1 VHPVAEHVTLS
12 GAVAVLAA
20 LLAAY
25 LVVGQPI
32 VGGWSQRRFRRAQPH
47 DPRARLLRYR
57 RTMIL
62 EWSGVT
68 ASLALVLAAP
78 GVDLGDIGIR
88 LPRLNRGGAPY
99 TLVGVLGL
107 ALSVVLLVLLR
118 RRVEQGTEVVAPG
131 EVVALL
137 PRTVRERRAFAALAV
152 TAGVCEEALYRG
164 VLLALAGA
172 VRPEPGPARLV
183 LLSALAFGLAHNYQ
197 GGAGVVVTAVLGGCL
212 TVLYLGSGSLLLPVL
227 YHVLVDLRVLV
238 LAADRRQHRTER
250 RPPRPPEHRRD
261 PGQHRAS
268 D

>member
-57 RTMIL
+57 RTMI
-62 EWSGVT
+62 
-68 ASLALVLAAP
+68 
-78 GVDLGDIGIR
+78 LGDIGIR